1 MSGWH
6 TISDSNAY
14 RWVLKR
20 GPTAALFRSDA
31 FGRLNRARTRALA
44 RAAVRAHPDRYVETR
59 TFCFFVGHVKCG
71 TSLLGAML
79 DAHPNVIL
87 ADEVDALGHLG
98 AGFSR
103 DEVFHLLRKGAEDEA
118 RKGRVTARRLGGYAL
133 AVPGG
138 SQGGVEVPLAVGDG
152 RAGPTTKLLAADPTL
167 LDRLPSMVPGVDVRV
182 FMVLRNPLD
191 PIALS
196 MIRGKRTFE
205 DAAAHFFATCETLVS
220 VRAQLPPQALH
231 TVRYEDVVANPVG
244 ELAAACAFIGVE
256 APADYL
262 SACAAIVHPSPDR
275 DRDRVAWTPEM
286 LRIVEAGIARF
297 DFLSPYIDEQ
307 EVPA

>member
-6 TISDSNAY
+6 RISDSNAY
-14 RWVLKR
+14 RWIVKR

-31 FGRLNRARTRALA
+31 FGRINRARTRAQA
-44 RAAVRAHPDRYVETR
+44 KAAVRAHPDRYAKTR

-87 ADEVDALGHLG
+87 ADEVDAVGLLD

-138 SQGGVEVPLAVGDG
+138 SQGRVEVPLAVGDG

-167 LDRLPSMVPGVDVRV
+167 LGRLPSLAPGVDVRV
-182 FMVLRNPLD
+182 FMVLRNPFD

-205 DAAAHFFATCETLVS
+205 DAAARFFATCETLVT
-220 VRAQLPPQALH
+220 VRAQLPPEALH
-231 TVRYEDVVANPVG
+231 TVRYEDVVADPTK
-244 ELAAACAFIGVE
+244 ELAAACAFLGVE
-256 APADYL
+256 ATPGYL
-262 SACAAIVHPSPDR
+262 QACAAIVHPAPDR
-275 DRDRVAWTPEM
+275 DRDRVTWTPPM
-286 LRIVEAGIARF
+286 TRTVEAGIARF
-297 DFLSPYIDEQ
+297 DFLAPYTDEQ

>member
-14 RWVLKR
+14 RWVVKR
-20 GPTAALFRSDA
+20 GPTAALFRSGA
-31 FGRLNRARTRALA
+31 FARLNRARTHALA
-44 RAAVRAHPDRYVETR
+44 KAAVRAHPGRYAETR

-87 ADEVDALGHLG
+87 ADEVDALGLLD
-98 AGFSR
+98 AGFRR

-133 AVPGG
+133 AVPGA
-138 SQGGVEVPLAVGDG
+138 SQGRAEVPLAIGDG
-152 RAGPTTKLLAADPTL
+152 RAGPTTKLLAADPSL
-167 LDRLPSMVPGVDVRV
+167 LNRLPAMVPGVDVRV
-182 FMVLRNPLD
+182 FMVLRNPFD
-191 PIALS
+191 PIALT

-205 DAAAHFFATCETLVS
+205 DAVAHFFATCETLVAIG
-220 VRAQLPPQALH
+220 AQLPPEMLH
-231 TVRYEDVVANPVG
+231 RVRYEDVVADPAA
-244 ELAAACAFIGVE
+244 ELAAACAFLGVE
-256 APADYL
+256 ASSDYL
-262 SACAAIVHPSPDR
+262 AACASIVHPSPDR
-275 DRDRVAWTPEM
+275 DRERIEWTPEM
-286 LRIVEAGIARF
+286 IRTVEAGIVRF
-297 DFLSPYIDEQ
+297 DFLSPYSFEQ